1 MGFCSTSLCHSPRR
15 DVSIHLF
22 ICSYSL
28 IYRFVPEINLPSAD
42 TTEGS
47 QSAYS
52 PSSPPVR
59 RRSCTSLGLPGEWPV
74 RSDRPFCRSLG
85 NGQAATLLQSNI
97 LLKTRR
103 YRDKIS
109 TCYCRAVPVP
119 FQRLYKVFCGIGGL
133 QNRTH
138 ANHCS
143 IISVGG
149 AHACGQRCAT
159 SEP

>member
-1 MGFCSTSLCHSPRR
+1 MFYTNSVKQPKDIRKPLNAICLEKVPPGIYLECRMIEMDLISSHPSIFHS
-15 DVSIHLF
+15 
-22 ICSYSL
+22 ICTRA
-28 IYRFVPEINLPSAD
+28 ITR
-42 TTEGS
+42 
-47 QSAYS
+47 
-52 PSSPPVR
+52 R
-59 RRSCTSLGLPGEWPV
+59 RRSDKGVGVWFVT
-74 RSDRPFCRSLG
+74 CRSLG

-119 FQRLYKVFCGIGGL
+119 FQRLYKVFCGIGGF